1 MMNMESRV
9 VNFEDL
15 GRFVNAILQHIC
27 HMINCN
33 RQVLATGTR
42 MSTEELCKRIGEYYI
57 VVYTYSMRPNLKGLC
72 KTFKGSK
79 NISDITIEFTY

>member
-1 MMNMESRV
+1 MQLAPPPSFFQTDIQRAKKQLESALMMNMESRV

-42 MSTEELCKRIGEYYI
+42 MSTEELCKRIGEYY
-57 VVYTYSMRPNLKGLC
+57 M
-72 KTFKGSK
+72 
-79 NISDITIEFTY
+79 